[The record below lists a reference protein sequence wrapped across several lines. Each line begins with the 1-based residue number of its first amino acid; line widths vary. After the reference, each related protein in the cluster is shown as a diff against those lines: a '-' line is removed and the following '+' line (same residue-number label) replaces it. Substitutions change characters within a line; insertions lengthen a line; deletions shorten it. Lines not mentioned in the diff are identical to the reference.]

1 MDEIINL
8 IVNNGVGVACLVY
21 FMIRDYKFVEKIN
34 NTLAVVESYIALR
47 EKKLKGDDDKDD

>member
-1 MDEIINL
+1 MNEIIDL